1 MGVTIF
7 SGLHEH
13 LRPEAARL
21 YWEAFGGKLSRVLGP
36 EARAHRYFE
45 RVIRADHC
53 LAALDQTGA
62 LVGIAGFK
70 TPLASFAGGTWA
82 DLCAL
87 YGPVGGRWR
96 GRVLRLLSDDTDHE
110 SFLVDGLCVARDC
123 RGRGIGGQLLAA
135 LYREAGERGYASVR
149 LDVVA
154 DNRRARALYERHGF
168 LPTRTEKLG
177 FLRHFFGFSATITMV
192 RPLEPRR
199 DWGKS

>member
-13 LRPEAARL
+13 LRPDAARL
-21 YWEAFGGKLSRVLGP
+21 YWEAFGGKLGRVLGP
-36 EARAHRYFE
+36 EARALSYFE

-53 LAALDQTGA
+53 LAALDETGA
-62 LVGIAGFK
+62 LVGFAGFK
-70 TPLASFAGGTWA
+70 TPAASFAGGTWA
-82 DLCAL
+82 DLCAV

-96 GRVLRLLSDDTDHE
+96 GRVLRLLSDDIDSE
-110 SFLVDGLCVARDC
+110 FFLVDGLCVARDR

-135 LYREAGERGYASVR
+135 LYREARERGYAVVR

-154 DNRRARALYERHGF
+154 NNLRARALYERHGF

-177 FLRHFFGFSATITMV
+177 MLRHFFGFSATTTMV
-192 RPLEPRR
+192 RRLEPGR
-199 DWGKS
+199 D